1 MILETNSHDGGKP
14 VACAAMGEKDWFFT
28 AGFNK
33 LRQRQF
39 KIWNST
45 DLSCIATETIDQG
58 TGALSLY
65 YDEDSELLV
74 ISGRVKKIFITK
86 KKKF

>member
-58 TGALSLY
+58 TGALSL
-65 YDEDSELLV
+65 
-74 ISGRVKKIFITK
+74 RVKKIFNTK
-86 KKKF
+86 KKNFNLFQSNQ